1 MPRSFGNVDWA
12 RHTLTHSVQAGI
24 DVCVLYTGSR
34 RFVIEAPAS
43 QDRARMR
50 IALAGII
57 RFTSDAIGDFC
68 TRTRLRNTPA

>member
-50 IALAGII
+50 IDCRMITQAPPMPSTIPA
-57 RFTSDAIGDFC
+57 RFTPHGA
-68 TRTRLRNTPA
+68 L